1 MYFLINKIDNSFNFC
16 TANADYWTGD
26 NARNAPMIDD
36 SVMQLEIADDLLPT
50 SNTEMLSVMFY
61 DGTTMRDIGFRK
73 VPQEEI
79 DRFVEDQEALAAEY
93 ANQEGEKLDRLIGA
107 LKVMFPDQA
116 TRLDEIFA
124 DDTITSSELDEIEA
138 LFNS

>member
-1 MYFLINKIDNSFNFC
+1 MHFLINKSDNSFNFC
-16 TANADYWTGD
+16 TANGDYWTGD
-26 NARNAPMIDD
+26 NARNAPMLDD
-36 SVMQLEIADDLLPT
+36 KIMQVEIADDLLPT

-61 DGTTMRDIGFRK
+61 DGTTMRDTGFRK

-79 DRFVEDQEALAAEY
+79 DRFISEQDALSAEY
-93 ANQEGEKLDRLIGA
+93 ENQSGEKIDRLINA
-107 LKVMFPDQA
+107 LKVMFPDQS
-116 TRLDEIFA
+116 TRLDEISA